1 MNKKLLSGF
10 YLSKKPRLKHYFRVM
25 RITSILLVAF
35 VFCLHAENTNSQSAK
50 VSIDKSAV
58 QLESILSDIENQ
70 TNYLFIYNNNVDVN
84 RKVSV
89 KAKQESVANLLTKL
103 FANTDIDF
111 VLEGSHIVLTKK
123 TGSQSSNTATPQQSR
138 VVSGV
143 VTDKSGEAIIGANVM
158 VKGSTIGTITDL
170 DGKFTIEATRNSTLQ
185 ISYIGYLSKE
195 INLGED
201 LSIKVVLLE
210 DAKKLDE
217 VVVVGYGT
225 QKKVN
230 LTGSIASVSTK
241 DIKDRVNTNV
251 LAAVQGTVPGVTVIS
266 RPGQTP
272 SINFRGRGNLGTSSP
287 LYVIDGA
294 IADATFFSNLDP
306 NSIESISFLKD
317 AASSSIYGARA
328 AYGVVLV
335 TTKSGSKNKTN
346 VTYSG
351 YIGLKSPTY
360 LPDLVN
366 SAEYAELMNEARYN
380 REPSKGKNQAYSNEQ
395 IQKFRDG
402 SDPDKYPNTNWV
414 DLAMDQSVITTQ
426 HSVNVSGGSDKVKHF
441 TGLSYLYDDK
451 FFEGQNS
458 DRFNLNSTITSDV
471 TNWLTLKSSI
481 KYIRDNSE
489 RTQGAPS
496 MLNFLLVPSI
506 YVAQQSNGE
515 WGSFAGGQS
524 APQTFIN
531 GNPLRALSKN
541 DWSKSKS
548 DNTMIDLGFD
558 IKPFKGLIL
567 TGQAVYKGYEG
578 KSKSYTA
585 LQNNIKDFETGVEIS
600 GTGNTTNSMSQ
611 DWQSTTRLLYTGMAK
626 YNWSNKDNIIDLLAG
641 VSYEHYKYER
651 LYGSRKNFPTDGL
664 EDISAGSSA
673 GEDISNA
680 GGMSENKLL
689 SYFGRANYSLFG
701 KYLLE
706 ANLRA
711 DASSSFFKENRWG
724 VFPSFSAGWRLNEE
738 AFMKNLT
745 WINNLKVRVSWGT
758 LGNINNVGN
767 YDYFQNYVMS
777 NGYGYTFD
785 DSVVGGIIESKPAN
799 TGLTWETVTLT
810 DFGFDFDAFDG
821 KLSIVSDYYIKDT
834 KDILLGYNVP
844 VEAGINTAPSQNI
857 GKVSNKGFEM
867 AVTHRNKVGKIN
879 YSITANAST
888 NSNKIVD
895 LAESDNMIRGGGDK
909 INYIL
914 RKGESIGSFYGY
926 KTDGL
931 YSQAEIDAGEY
942 YTFGRKPNAGDIKY
956 VPQRENVAYGSAISG
971 EDRTIIGKDVP
982 DFTYGLNINLQY
994 NNFELSMFG
1003 QGVSGTSAAFESEQV
1018 SAFFLNSN
1026 PRKFHLKRW
1035 TEENPN
1041 QHAVYPRIYGGH
1053 SYDNYNQYFSDYQL
1067 FDADYFRVKTISLGY
1082 MVPNKT
1088 VTNWGLSSLKFF
1100 VTTENLFTIRA
1111 DHEMEDFDP
1120 EAASGRGLGA
1130 LGSKSV
1136 AFGLNVVF

>member
-1 MNKKLLSGF
+1 MNKKLLSEF
-10 YLSKKPRLKHYFRVM
+10 YLSKKQRLKHYFRVM
-25 RITSILLVAF
+25 KITSVLLVAF
-35 VFCLHAENTNSQSAK
+35 VFCLHAENTNSQNAK
-50 VSIDKSAV
+50 VTIEKNAV
-58 QLESILSDIENQ
+58 QLERILTEIENQ
-70 TNYLFIYNNNVDVN
+70 TNYLFIYNQQVDVN

-89 KAKQESVANLLTKL
+89 KAKQETVANVLKTL
-103 FANTDIDF
+103 FTDTDVDYI
-111 VLEGSHIVLTKK
+111 LEGSHIILSKK
-123 TGSQSSNTATPQQSR
+123 TNVQSPGITHSQQART
-138 VVSGV
+138 VSGV
-143 VTDKSGEAIIGANVM
+143 VTDQSGEAIIGANVI
-158 VKGSTIGTITDL
+158 VKGSTVGTITDL
-170 DGKFTIEATRNSTLQ
+170 DGKFTIEAAPQKALL

-195 INLGED
+195 
-201 LSIKVVLLE
+201 VVLGTDQIVKIVLIE

-251 LAAVQGTVPGVTVIS
+251 LSAVQGTVPGVTIIS
-266 RPGQTP
+266 RPGSTP

-317 AASSSIYGARA
+317 AASSAIYGARA

-351 YIGLKSPTY
+351 YVGIKSPTY

-380 REPSKGKNQAYSNEQ
+380 REPSKGKNQAYTSEQ
-395 IQKFRDG
+395 IQKFSDG
-402 SDPDKYPNTNWV
+402 TDPDKYPNTDWV
-414 DLAMDQSVITTQ
+414 DLALKQSAITTQ
-426 HSVNVSGGSDKVKHF
+426 HSLNFSGGSDKVRHF

-451 FFEGQNS
+451 FFKGQNS
-458 DRFNLNSTITSDV
+458 DRYNLNSNITSDV
-471 TNWLTLKSSI
+471 TNWLSLKTSV
-481 KYIRDNSE
+481 KYIRNNSE
-489 RTQGAPS
+489 RKGSPS
-496 MLNFLLVPSI
+496 LENFLLVPSI
-506 YVAQQSNGE
+506 YVARQSNGE
-515 WGSFAGGQS
+515 WGSYAGGQT
-524 APQTFIN
+524 ATQVFMT
-531 GNPLRALSKN
+531 GNPLRSLNNN
-541 DWSKSKS
+541 DWSRSKTE
-548 DNTMIDLGFD
+548 NTMIDLGFD
-558 IKPFKGLIL
+558 LKPLKGLIL
-567 TGQAVYKGYEG
+567 TGQAVYKGSEN
-578 KSKSYTA
+578 KNKSYTA
-585 LQNNIKDFETGVEIS
+585 LQDNIADFETGTEIS
-600 GTGNTTNSMSQ
+600 GTGIYTNIMSQ
-611 DWQSTTRLLYTGMAK
+611 DWQSTTRMLYTGMAK
-626 YNWSNKDNIIDLLAG
+626 YNWSNKENVVDLLAG

-651 LYGSRKNFPTDGL
+651 LYGSRKNFPIDGL
-664 EDISAGSSA
+664 EDLSAGSSA

-689 SYFGRANYSLFG
+689 SYFGRANYSLLG

-711 DASSSFFKENRWG
+711 DASSSFYKKNRWG
-724 VFPSFSAGWRLNEE
+724 IFPSFSAGWRVSEE
-738 AFMKNLT
+738 TFMKDIK
-745 WINNLKVRVSWGT
+745 WIDNLKVRASWGT

-777 NGYGYTFD
+777 NNYGYTFD
-785 DSVVGGIIESKPAN
+785 DSAVGGIIESKPAN
-799 TGLTWETVTLT
+799 TSLTWETVTLT
-810 DFGFDFDAFDG
+810 DFGFDFDAFG
-821 KLSIVSDYYIKDT
+821 SKLSIVSDYYIKET

-844 VEAGINTAPSQNI
+844 VEAGINSAPSQNI
-857 GKVSNKGFEM
+857 GRVNNKGFEF
-867 AVTHRNKVGKIN
+867 AITHKNTLGKFN
-879 YSITANAST
+879 YSISANAST
-888 NSNKIVD
+888 NSNKIID
-895 LAESDNMIRGGGDK
+895 LSESDNMVQRGGNK

-931 YSQAEIDAGEY
+931 YTQADIDAGEY

-956 VPQRENVAYGSAISG
+956 VPQRSDVAYGSAISG

-982 DFTYGLNINLQY
+982 DFTYGLNVNLQY
-994 NNFELSMFG
+994 NNFELSLFG
-1003 QGVSGTSAAFESEQV
+1003 QGVSGTSAAFDCEQV

-1035 TEENPN
+1035 TEDNPN
-1041 QHAVYPRIYGGH
+1041 QYAVYPRIYGGH
-1053 SYDNYNQYFSDYQL
+1053 SYDDYNQYFSDYQV
-1067 FDADYFRVKTISLGY
+1067 FDADYFRIKTVSLGY
-1082 MVPNKT
+1082 MVPATT
-1088 VTNWGLSSLKFF
+1088 VANWGLTSLKFF

-1120 EAASGRGLGA
+1120 EAASGRALGA
-1130 LGSKSV
+1130 VGTKSI